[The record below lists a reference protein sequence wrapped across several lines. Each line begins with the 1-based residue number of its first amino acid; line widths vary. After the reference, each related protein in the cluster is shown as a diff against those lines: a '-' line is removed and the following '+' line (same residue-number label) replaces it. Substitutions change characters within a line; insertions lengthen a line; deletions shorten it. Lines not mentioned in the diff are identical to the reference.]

1 MEPQDYIVFKIEG
14 EYAVLKNIEDDNE
27 VFVAIAL
34 LPAGIDIGTKI
45 HCECFQYTIA

>member
-14 EYAVLKNIEDDNE
+14 EYAVLKNVEDDNE

-45 HCECFQYTIA
+45 HCEWFQYTIA